1 MSKEKSLDL
10 IFQLSK
16 KNITNDH
23 EIRRIRSLKL
33 YEFLKLKK
41 RFKQKSGFK
50 ITRQNAKMKEINSDY
65 IAFVLNDIDV
75 DNVCLEK
82 MYAYALKNNA
92 DIVYSDSCIENMPHL
107 KTDVSIDILLQGIE
121 EFDVLLIHKNV
132 YEMISNIF
140 ALTESEVITSNDYML
155 CAYLITN
162 RIDHLAEILYQT
174 VPITK
179 REPIFAQYYKNA
191 NLKMNNGKVSII
203 IPTKDKIEL
212 LDQCIQSIL
221 DKTTY
226 LNYEIIIINNRSIE
240 QESLLYFEKIQ
251 CENIKVINADIE
263 FNWSKL
269 NNIGIQ
275 NSDAD
280 VFVFLNN
287 DTKIIEKH
295 WLDNMVSNCARAD
308 VGIVGGLLL
317 YEDDTIQHAGV
328 VVGLI
333 DFADHLYKGE
343 NIHDESTIF
352 YHPCIKRNV
361 LAVTGAC
368 MGISRSTIDK
378 IGFFNEDFIICGSDV
393 EICLRAYKQGL
404 NNVYDPKIKLYHLES
419 KSRDSYIPPIDFEL
433 SKKFYEPY
441 RSKGDPFYHPMLDNK
456 SCVPI
461 MKEKYNEKIYKKN
474 IEKIKNH

>member
-1 MSKEKSLDL
+1 MFKEKSLDL

-16 KNITNDH
+16 KNIANYH
-23 EIRRIRSLKL
+23 EIRRISRLKL
-33 YEFLKLKK
+33 YEFLRLRKYI
-41 RFKQKSGFK
+41 KQKDGFEIIRHNSK
-50 ITRQNAKMKEINSDY
+50 AKEINSDY
-65 IAFVLNDIDV
+65 IALIFNDINV
-75 DNVCLEK
+75 DKENLEK
-82 MYAYALKNNA
+82 MYSYALKNNA
-92 DIVYSDSCIENMPHL
+92 DIVYCDSYIEDIPHL
-107 KTDVSIDILLQGIE
+107 KTAISIDVLLQGIE
-121 EFDVLLIHKNV
+121 EFDVLLIHKNI
-132 YEMISNIF
+132 YETIIRIYS
-140 ALTESEVITSNDYML
+140 LTDSEVMTSNDYML

-162 RIDHLAEILYQT
+162 RIYHLAEILYETVAIKKT
-174 VPITK
+174 VPIFS
-179 REPIFAQYYKNA
+179 EYYKNA

-203 IPTKDKIEL
+203 IPTKDKVEL

-226 LNYEIIIINNRSIE
+226 QNYEIIIINNRSIE

-251 CENIKVINADIE
+251 CENIKVLNADIE

-269 NNIGIQ
+269 NNIGIR

-287 DTKIIEKH
+287 DTKIIERN
-295 WLDNMVSNCARAD
+295 WLDYMTSDCARAD
-308 VGIVGGLLL
+308 VGVVGGLLL

-343 NIHDESTIF
+343 NINYGSDIF
-352 YHPCIKRNV
+352 YRPCIKRNV

-368 MGISRSTIDK
+368 MGISRSTINK

-419 KSRDSYIPPIDFEL
+419 KSRDSYIPPVDFEL

-441 RSKGDPFYHPMLDNK
+441 RSKGDPFFHPMLDKK

-461 MKEKYNEKIYKKN
+461 MKEKYNEKIY
-474 IEKIKNH
+474 